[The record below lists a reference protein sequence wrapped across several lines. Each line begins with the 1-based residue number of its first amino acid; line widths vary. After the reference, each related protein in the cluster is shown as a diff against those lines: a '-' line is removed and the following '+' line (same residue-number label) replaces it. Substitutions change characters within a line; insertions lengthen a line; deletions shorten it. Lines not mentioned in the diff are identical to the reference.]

1 VPFLRVKWAN
11 RDAWQVKTMS
21 EWVEAGKSSD
31 LAAGSIKE
39 VDVHGR
45 QILIARAGDLY
56 FAADNRCPHMGA
68 KLSSGSLE
76 GTIVTC
82 PRHGSQFDLH
92 DGRVVRWLKTAQAV
106 SLVGRL
112 LKSPRPLTTYPVRLE
127 GDSILVQI

>member
-1 VPFLRVKWAN
+1 
-11 RDAWQVKTMS
+11 MS
-21 EWVEAGKSSD
+21 EWVEAGKSSE
-31 LAAGSIKE
+31 LADGSIKE

-82 PRHGSQFDLH
+82 PRHGSQFDLRNGH
-92 DGRVVRWLKTAQAV
+92 VVRWLKAGRAV

-112 LKSPRPLTTYPVRLE
+112 LKSPRPLTTYPVRLD
-127 GDSILVQI
+127 GDSILVEI